1 MLLGGVVRK
10 AFVGFIASST
20 SHRPNNSFLPR
31 SMSTMSTCPF
41 LQHGPPTYKGSP
53 PASIQK
59 EYTEALKKINWED
72 VKQDIRIVLQDSK
85 DWWPADYGT
94 YGGLFIRMAWHATG
108 TYRQSDGRGGADGG
122 CQRLEP
128 ELSWPDNTNLD
139 KAHKVTCVHE
149 NLIISY

>member
-72 VKQDIRIVLQDSK
+72 VKQDIRIEIRKIGGPRIMAHTVDCLSG
-85 DWWPADYGT
+85 WRGT
-94 YGGLFIRMAWHATG
+94 PRARTG
-108 TYRQSDGRGGADGG
+108 KVMDGVV
-122 CQRLEP
+122 QMVVV
-128 ELSWPDNTNLD
+128 N
-139 KAHKVTCVHE
+139 V
-149 NLIISY
+149 